1 MVRVLLLLLALLATA
16 CSSLDTEYPDAVRIF
31 QWYVYE
37 YRAGSDETIGHA
49 LFTLDNPQNSPLR
62 IESPASIRIN
72 GVEPVF
78 NPADSLPYTHVMTGR
93 QDLGLFVY
101 VNENSRQFTNIANL
115 GNVRTIGFPP
125 LSGPISVQDDF
136 TLYWTGDG
144 VVGGDLISLEV
155 EGAGGLVRIYGTREA
170 GDDMLVVPAADLQ
183 ALGAGQSR
191 WTISRTSPVPMQ
203 DINPVGGRLFLR
215 YTDRPAVVELE

>member
-1 MVRVLLLLLALLATA
+1 MVRVFLFLLVFLATA

-49 LFTLDNPQNSPLR
+49 LFTFDNPQNSPIR
-62 IESPASIRIN
+62 IEPPASIRIN
-72 GVEPVF
+72 GAVPVF

-115 GNVRTIGFPP
+115 GNVRSIGFPV
-125 LSGPISVQDDF
+125 LSGPISTQEDCF
-136 TLYWTGDG
+136 LYWTGDA
-144 VVGGDLISLEV
+144 VAGGDLVSLEV
-155 EGAGGLVRIYGTREA
+155 EGAGGSIRLYGTREA
-170 GDDMLVVPAADLQ
+170 GNDVLVVPAADLQ
-183 ALGAGQSR
+183 ALGAGQSS

-203 DINPVGGRLFLR
+203 DINPIGGRLFLR
-215 YTDRPAVVELE
+215 YTDGPAVVELE